1 MIDFNTLS
9 LASCFQSCF
18 SMLNALPQLI
28 GIKFSR
34 EEDSLKSP
42 DVFFSCCCWNKLP
55 QIVWLKTTW
64 VSYSSGGQK
73 SVVGQEGC
81 VPSEDCRREFI
92 SLPLQ
97 FPEALCLPW
106 VVAASSV
113 FKSGNSY
120 LQIPCPQPQPLL
132 QSLHLLLEL

>member
-42 DVFFSCCCWNKLP
+42 DVFFSCCCWVTGKACRVFPHLSP
-55 QIVWLKTTW
+55 QTRHPMWGSFRETQ
-64 VSYSSGGQK
+64 GG
-73 SVVGQEGC
+73 
-81 VPSEDCRREFI
+81 
-92 SLPLQ
+92 SLE
-97 FPEALCLPW
+97 EAHS
-106 VVAASSV
+106 ATS
-113 FKSGNSY
+113 
-120 LQIPCPQPQPLL
+120 QPPPLL
-132 QSLHLLLEL
+132 VV

>member
-55 QIVWLKTTW
+55 QIVWLKTAPN
-64 VSYSSGGQK
+64 VLSYSSGDQESDLGLNSAK
-73 SVVGQEGC
+73 SDAVFLSGVSMG
-81 VPSEDCRREFI
+81 RFI
-92 SLPLQ
+92 SRLIQVVSRIQVLAVEGLMFSFLSCCPLN
-97 FPEALCLPW
+97 AL
-106 VVAASSV
+106 SS
-113 FKSGNSY
+113 FWWFS
-120 LQIPCPQPQPLL
+120 C
-132 QSLHLLLEL
+132 

>member
-42 DVFFSCCCWNKLP
+42 DVFFSYCCWNKLP
-55 QIVWLKTTW
+55 QIVWLKTAPN
-64 VSYSSGGQK
+64 VLSYSSGDQESDLGLNSAK
-73 SVVGQEGC
+73 SDAVFLSGVSMG
-81 VPSEDCRREFI
+81 RFI
-92 SLPLQ
+92 SRLIQVVSRIQVLAVEGLMFSFLSCCPLS
-97 FPEALCLPW
+97 AL
-106 VVAASSV
+106 SS
-113 FKSGNSY
+113 FWWFS
-120 LQIPCPQPQPLL
+120 C
-132 QSLHLLLEL
+132 

>member
-55 QIVWLKTTW
+55 QIVWLKTAPN
-64 VSYSSGGQK
+64 VLSYSSGDQESDLGLNSAK
-73 SVVGQEGC
+73 SDAVFLSGVSMG
-81 VPSEDCRREFI
+81 RFI
-92 SLPLQ
+92 SRLIQVVSRIQVLAVEGLMFSFLSCCPLS
-97 FPEALCLPW
+97 ALSRFWWFSC
-106 VVAASSV
+106 
-113 FKSGNSY
+113 
-120 LQIPCPQPQPLL
+120 
-132 QSLHLLLEL
+132 